1 MARQKVRTRQQNR
14 VTGAQTLCMGMVAQI
29 ATLGW
34 SFVRTAEAMSAE
46 ELTTHI
52 RAVDQLNR
60 DTVAPDAVVFVR
72 TILERELDARR
83 AGKLVRIPN
92 PTGIDT
98 EAF

>member
-1 MARQKVRTRQQNR
+1 MARQKVRTRQQNS
-14 VTGAQTLCMGMVAQI
+14 VTGAKTLCMGMVAQV

-34 SFVRTAEAMSAE
+34 SFVRIAEAMSAD

-52 RAVDQLNR
+52 RAVDQLSR
-60 DTVAPDAVVFVR
+60 DAVAPDAVVFVR

-83 AGKLVRIPN
+83 AGKLVRVADP
-92 PTGIDT
+92 PGIEN

>member
-1 MARQKVRTRQQNR
+1 MTRQKVQFRQQNGP
-14 VTGAQTLCMGMVAQI
+14 TAAQTLCMGMVAQV

-34 SFVRTAEAMSAE
+34 SFVRTAEAMSAD
-46 ELTTHI
+46 ELTAHI
-52 RAVDQLNR
+52 NAADQLSR
-60 DTVAPDAVVFVR
+60 DTIAPDAVVFVR

-92 PTGIDT
+92 PPGVDT